1 MGWSGG
7 LTPTAR
13 SGTLGAQWMKAKSN
27 SPPPAQRQS
36 SGRAKTQFIP
46 ISDRQKSVSRP
57 VPQIAQYLSM
67 RTHSSASLIRR
78 CGDRLLWFVAML
90 LGGALPVAAHVGVLP
105 LSSQRTVLPLALI
118 QQIALSSID
127 VAAELATDTKAGN
140 PLPLRFA
147 VPQQVG
153 FTTTNS
159 GTWEQQIGR
168 AHV

>member
-36 SGRAKTQFIP
+36 SGRAKTQFVP

-57 VPQIAQYLSM
+57 VPQIALYLSM
-67 RTHSSASLIRR
+67 RTHSSAGVIRSG
-78 CGDRLLWFVAML
+78 GDRLLWFVAML
-90 LGGALPVAAHVGVLP
+90 VGGALPVAAHVGALP
-105 LSSQRTVLPLALI
+105 LSSQRTVLPLALV

-127 VAAELATDTKAGN
+127 VVAELATDTKAGN

-147 VPQQVG
+147 VPQ
-153 FTTTNS
+153 
-159 GTWEQQIGR
+159 IGR